1 LRATDV
7 IGDTALVSRLER
19 SKPRAR
25 SRRRRETRK
34 AGRQTNIL
42 LGVLVPMG
50 LLLIWDGLSWLNL
63 LPQQILPPP
72 DTVRAALLAAWQDGS
87 LPQDI
92 LVSLGRVAKGFAT
105 GTVAGVIVGIGF
117 GLSPAVRRSIEPLFL
132 GLAQI
137 PILAWLPIL
146 ILLAGLGDAPKV
158 IAIAWAAFVPVVLN
172 TAQGIRDV
180 PPALVELG
188 RVVVLKPGAML
199 STIILPAAVPQI
211 FTGLRE
217 GLANGWQTLVA
228 VELVGSFSGLGY
240 MMAYGRQLFQ
250 LDVVLAAV
258 VVVGAIGFTLHLL
271 LAAVERRLLRWRV
284 AR

>member
-1 LRATDV
+1 MS
-7 IGDTALVSRLER
+7 GDTALVSRAER

-34 AGRQTNIL
+34 PGRQTNIL
-42 LGVLVPMG
+42 LGVLVPLG
-50 LLLIWDGLSWLNL
+50 LLLVWDGLSRLNL

-72 DTVRAALLAAWQDGS
+72 DTVREALLAAWQDGS

-105 GTVAGVIVGIGF
+105 GTVAGVVVGIGF

-172 TAQGIRDV
+172 TPQGIRDV
-180 PPALVELG
+180 PPPLVELG

-271 LAAVERRLLRWRV
+271 LAAVERRLLRWQV